1 MLKQKQTDNILSLNK
16 KQTYYTKSTKQRIT
30 NCCILT
36 IDNTIIIW
44 YNINDEQIAIDDS
57 SRQITR

>member
-1 MLKQKQTDNILSLNK
+1 MEIKTIKVGFLE
-16 KQTYYTKSTKQRIT
+16 T
-30 NCCILT
+30 NCYILT

-44 YNINDEQIAIDDS
+44 YNINEEQIAIDDS